1 MIRHRLK
8 QVFAVT
14 SLILCSGTQPKA
26 QTINEQLEFLYSPL
40 NKSRIATGMLADR
53 WLFAHS
59 PYHKLIHS
67 YKTN

>member
-8 QVFAVT
+8 LVFAVT
-14 SLILCSGTQPKA
+14 SLILCYGAQPKA

-40 NKSRIATGMLADR
+40 NKNRITTSVLSYKG
-53 WLFAHS
+53 LFAYS
-59 PYHKLIHS
+59 PCHQLIHL